1 MMNMGT
7 IPAEFRPSLSRLLA
21 RPIVIAIVMAI
32 LVTSISH
39 HHLPLIDFF
48 VFAIFFIIEALY
60 FTPPDPSRYLITIS
74 GQAVSGPGSKRHRI
88 ALPIDKIDVDER
100 HVRRKW
106 YGPLYNICWLCAK
119 DGERILVYRDAYPK
133 DAFDQMLKIIG
144 DLQKDR
150 ARQTQG
156 AQ

>member
-1 MMNMGT
+1 MLSIEKT
-7 IPAEFRPSLSRLLA
+7 PAEFKPSLLRLLA
-21 RPIVIAIVMAI
+21 RRIFIAIVMAI
-32 LVTSISH
+32 LVTSISRG
-39 HHLPLIDFF
+39 PWSLI
-48 VFAIFFIIEALY
+48 VFLVVSIFFIIEALY

-88 ALPIDKIDVDER
+88 ALPIDKIDVDES

-119 DGERILVYRDAYPK
+119 DGERILVYRDAYPQ
-133 DAFDQMLKIIG
+133 DAFDHMLKIIG